1 MVNEGASPDVELSAI
16 AEGVDALA
24 GRVAALADRFDA
36 DESGDTAAS
45 LYEVERGLLMAARS
59 LNRTRRGI

>member
-1 MVNEGASPDVELSAI
+1 MTSEASPDAELSAI
-16 AEGVDALA
+16 AEGVGDLA

-36 DESGDTAAS
+36 NDSGDTAAS

-59 LNRTRRGI
+59 LDRARRGL